1 MRVTPLLR
9 YNVFDQK
16 NINRKE
22 VTLMA
27 IVSLLETL
35 VKGILEAEEKFF
47 NNPQDFYSLETAVKH
62 AAETF
67 SADFLS
73 TVLSSM
79 NHQIYDNAWR
89 KNRYNAQRT
98 DERTIITTV
107 GDVTFDCTYFRNKED
122 NSYHY
127 LLEELINLDKHERL
141 TEAAEVAVLTEAL
154 KTSYEEAT
162 RVLPSKQKISKST
175 VYEKVHGIAE
185 EIPDEVSEEKKVC
198 EYLHI
203 EADEDHVAE
212 QHGRWQSSEN
222 NDSFITKL
230 IYIYEL
236 KQDVPNIKS
245 RKELVGTFYFSGVYY
260 GSDGNE
266 KFWNKVRKYIENNYE
281 TDNIKKIYI
290 SGDGASWI
298 KSGEK
303 YLDKALFCADKYHL
317 MKYINKAAGQL
328 LDEKDIAKEEL
339 WHILY
344 SKSKDSKKKF
354 DEYTS
359 KIYASASNKKVVEEL
374 RSYVLGNWAAVRRT
388 LRNKHVNGC
397 SAESH
402 VSHIL
407 SDRLSSRPMGWSQTG
422 ADRMSKLRCYEKN
435 YGREKIINLVRYSR
449 EKKKQLRTGT
459 EDIPVKALTLRQI
472 TAEHYDQSKSYI
484 ERIQATIPG
493 LTVRKEAAIRTHLR
507 LM

>member
-79 NHQIYDNAWR
+79 NKQINDNVWR
-89 KNRYNAQRT
+89 KSKYNKQRT
-98 DERTIITTV
+98 DKRTIITTV

-212 QHGRWQSSEN
+212 QHGSHQR
-222 NDSFITKL
+222 IMT
-230 IYIYEL
+230 
-236 KQDVPNIKS
+236 V
-245 RKELVGTFYFSGVYY
+245 
-260 GSDGNE
+260 
-266 KFWNKVRKYIENNYE
+266 
-281 TDNIKKIYI
+281 
-290 SGDGASWI
+290 
-298 KSGEK
+298 
-303 YLDKALFCADKYHL
+303 
-317 MKYINKAAGQL
+317 L
-328 LDEKDIAKEEL
+328 LQ
-339 WHILY
+339 
-344 SKSKDSKKKF
+344 
-354 DEYTS
+354 
-359 KIYASASNKKVVEEL
+359 N
-374 RSYVLGNWAAVRRT
+374 
-388 LRNKHVNGC
+388 
-397 SAESH
+397 
-402 VSHIL
+402 
-407 SDRLSSRPMGWSQTG
+407 
-422 ADRMSKLRCYEKN
+422 
-435 YGREKIINLVRYSR
+435 
-449 EKKKQLRTGT
+449 
-459 EDIPVKALTLRQI
+459 
-472 TAEHYDQSKSYI
+472 
-484 ERIQATIPG
+484 
-493 LTVRKEAAIRTHLR
+493 
-507 LM
+507 

>member
-1 MRVTPLLR
+1 MTIIP
-9 YNVFDQK
+9 
-16 NINRKE
+16 
-22 VTLMA
+22 
-27 IVSLLETL
+27 LLETL

-47 NNPQDFYSLETAVKH
+47 NNPQDFYSLETSVKH

-73 TVLSSM
+73 AVLSSM
-79 NHQIYDNAWR
+79 NSQIYDNTWR
-89 KNRYNAQRT
+89 KSRYNAQRT
-98 DERTIITTV
+98 DKRTIISSV
-107 GDVTFDCTYFRNKED
+107 GDITFDCTYFRSKKD

-127 LLEELINLDKHERL
+127 LLEELIHLDKHERL
-141 TEAAEVAVLTEAL
+141 TEAAEAAVLTEAL
-154 KTSYEEAT
+154 KTSYEEAS

-185 EIPDEVSEEKKVC
+185 EIPDEVPEEKKVC
-198 EYLHI
+198 AYLHI

-212 QHGRWQSSEN
+212 QHGRWQPSQD

-230 IYIYEL
+230 VYLYEL
-236 KQDVPNIKS
+236 KQDVPDVRG
-245 RKELVGTFYFSGVYY
+245 RKELVGTFYFSGVYH

-266 KFWNKVRKYIENNYE
+266 KFWNKVRTFIGETYE
-281 TDNIKKIYI
+281 TDSIKRIYI
-290 SGDGASWI
+290 SGGGAQWI
-298 KSGEK
+298 KSGVK

-317 MKYINKAAGQL
+317 MKYINAAAGQMKGR
-328 LDEKDIAKEEL
+328 KDTVKKEL

-344 SKSKDSKKKF
+344 SKSRNSKKKF
-354 DEYTS
+354 DEYTARM
-359 KIYASASNKKVVEEL
+359 YASAGNKDAVEKL
-374 RSYVLGNWAAVRRT
+374 RSYVIGNWQAVRRT
-388 LRNKHVNGC
+388 LRNKRVNGC

-493 LTVRKEAAIRTHLR
+493 LTARKETAIRTHMR
-507 LM
+507 LL